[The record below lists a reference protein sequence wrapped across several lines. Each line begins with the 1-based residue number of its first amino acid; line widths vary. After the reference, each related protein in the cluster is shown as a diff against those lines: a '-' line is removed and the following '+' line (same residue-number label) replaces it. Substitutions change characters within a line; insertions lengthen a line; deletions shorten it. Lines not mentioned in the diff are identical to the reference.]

1 MCIVCKHINFII
13 FAAKSNNN
21 LSIWSE
27 LAMTLLTIVAEGAS
41 LGAFLAKFHLSENTV
56 NSLVNLDNKLKPAWM
71 NLMVRFWIKLFNDS
85 CNVKNRFPPLKF
97 NFVNSSAD
105 NGYWN
110 HRIKLLITMID
121 MNYHIIVLVSSNKS
135 LHKWIIATIFRN
147 LLEVR
152 KYLLRKSMM

>member
-1 MCIVCKHINFII
+1 
-13 FAAKSNNN
+13 
-21 LSIWSE
+21 
-27 LAMTLLTIVAEGAS
+27 MTLLTIVAEGAS

-71 NLMVRFWIKLFNDS
+71 NLMVRFLTIV
-85 CNVKNRFPPLKF
+85 VKNRFPPLKF

-110 HRIKLLITMID
+110 HRIKLLITMVD

-135 LHKWIIATIFRN
+135 LHK
-147 LLEVR
+147 
-152 KYLLRKSMM
+152 

>member
-1 MCIVCKHINFII
+1 M
-13 FAAKSNNN
+13 
-21 LSIWSE
+21 SIWSE

-71 NLMVRFWIKLFNDS
+71 NLMVRFWIKLSNDS
-85 CNVKNRFPPLKF
+85 CKEWFPLLKF
-97 NFVNSSAD
+97 NFDNSSAD

-110 HRIKLLITMID
+110 HRMKLLITMID

>member
-1 MCIVCKHINFII
+1 MYTLHFYHLLNVYSLQTHKFHYF

-71 NLMVRFWIKLFNDS
+71 NLMVRF
-85 CNVKNRFPPLKF
+85 
-97 NFVNSSAD
+97 
-105 NGYWN
+105 
-110 HRIKLLITMID
+110 
-121 MNYHIIVLVSSNKS
+121 
-135 LHKWIIATIFRN
+135 
-147 LLEVR
+147 
-152 KYLLRKSMM
+152 